1 MKNNRALL
9 WPLLAALP
17 AVLALLPAGCKDFS
31 FYGVL
36 GDRLN
41 EIALQI
47 APAAVSV
54 PASGGTVTFTATGG
68 TPPYAYSVIPL
79 SGSGTIV
86 AGTGAFTAM
95 TAGDVTVQVTDSK
108 GRTSDAAITI
118 TPAGGA
124 LAISPVNVSLSLAGG
139 LTFVASGG
147 TAPYAFSL
155 TASGSG
161 SPTIGAATGAYAAGA
176 TVGMDTIQVQ
186 DAAMDTASATVNV
199 TAAPVTVDYSLVPA
213 SFVIPSPVKG
223 GTPVAGASFRL
234 QNALVADGVEDIYWW
249 VYLSDDAALGS
260 GDTLLDADSLGALGA
275 GGWADVPFGGDWPLS
290 SGAKSLFILVSAA
303 DDLNSAN
310 NASPA
315 VPVALRLPDYQ
326 ATLTHDSGTTAGA
339 GFTGTLTIDNAGTA
353 DGSQDVTYTVYAS
366 LNDTAIDT
374 NDKIVA
380 SGAVAG
386 GLSVAAAPAVIPV
399 ANTWPLTAG
408 SYYLVAVLSAADEI
422 DAAGNQPAS
431 GAVAVSPLP
440 VDYQVTTVSS
450 TGLTLAGGALQ
461 GEFYYRNNLT
471 GDGTQSVYWIAYVS
485 TDATLTVGV
494 DPVIDSGQA
503 PALNGST
510 TSATPI
516 DFGGTWPAGMGNRY
530 LFVALSAG
538 DETVTG
544 NNTGS
549 SGAVAVVLPP
559 IDYQVTVVESTGAIL
574 SGGPLTGR
582 FRYGNN
588 GTSNGT
594 QTVHWIAYVST
605 DAALTLGV
613 DPVIDSGDE
622 SPLNG
627 STTSSYVT
635 FEGAWPAGSGNRYLF
650 VTVSASDETVTGNN
664 TNTSGAV
671 PVVLPPVDYQ
681 VTTVSSTGFNLA
693 AGALEGEF
701 YYRNALTSNGVQP
714 VHWIAYVST
723 DSTLIVGTDP
733 VIDSGDASPLN
744 GSTTSPLPVDFEG
757 TWPAGSGD
765 RYLFI
770 VLSAADET
778 VTGNNTGTSG
788 AVPVVLPPVDYTV
801 TAVNSTG
808 LQLAGG
814 SLEGEFSY
822 RNNGTSNGTQ
832 PVHWIAYVSTDS
844 TLTVGTDPVIDSG
857 DASPLNGST
866 TSPLPVDFEGTWPAG
881 SGGRYLFVV
890 LSAADETVT
899 GNNTG
904 TSGAVPVVLPPVDYQ
919 VTTVSSTG
927 LTRAGGSLGGEF
939 YYRNALAANGTQPVH
954 WIAYVSTDATLSV
967 GVDPVID
974 SGMASALNGSTTSP
988 LPVVFEGAWPAGSGD
1003 RYLFVVLSAA
1013 DDTIPGNNTGSSG
1026 AVPVGVT
1033 DYSGAVTHLS
1043 GSTAGDSFTFSMHID
1058 NISGAFALPGSQDL
1072 YWNVY
1077 ASFGD
1082 TAISVD
1088 DKVVGSGVIGGG
1100 LPAGGSYDSGVLA
1113 NAWPASPGPYYL
1125 VADIYAGDDADTA
1138 NNRPNILVPVTAPLP
1153 PDYAVSF
1160 SAPPAW
1166 SAVVNTAIGGQFRI
1180 QNLSANKGLQAISY
1194 SVYRSSDRVLGGD
1207 TLLVSGTQP
1216 PLTGGAFVN
1225 LPATDGDVWPPSGQ
1239 FCYLIATISAADDPT
1254 LGNNTVVSHPI
1265 AVANFRY
1272 VEGAEDNDDS
1282 GPTPPAFSNVS
1293 LTGLTLT
1300 LIGTIAIEGLMDPY
1314 QGVKATYDT
1323 FRFITGAGVGGI
1335 SMKARWETGYDDI
1348 DLYLWNASG
1357 GEVNSIDTDLDSEPA
1372 GVPNLIIIGISPSTN
1387 YFASANFW
1395 LANNTSGSAGKPY
1408 VMLLTGNPP

>member
-1 MKNNRALL
+1 
-9 WPLLAALP
+9 
-17 AVLALLPAGCKDFS
+17 
-31 FYGVL
+31 
-36 GDRLN
+36 
-41 EIALQI
+41 
-47 APAAVSV
+47 
-54 PASGGTVTFTATGG
+54 
-68 TPPYAYSVIPL
+68 
-79 SGSGTIV
+79 
-86 AGTGAFTAM
+86 
-95 TAGDVTVQVTDSK
+95 
-108 GRTSDAAITI
+108 
-118 TPAGGA
+118 
-124 LAISPVNVSLSLAGG
+124 
-139 LTFVASGG
+139 
-147 TAPYAFSL
+147 
-155 TASGSG
+155 
-161 SPTIGAATGAYAAGA
+161 
-176 TVGMDTIQVQ
+176 
-186 DAAMDTASATVNV
+186 
-199 TAAPVTVDYSLVPA
+199 
-213 SFVIPSPVKG
+213 
-223 GTPVAGASFRL
+223 
-234 QNALVADGVEDIYWW
+234 
-249 VYLSDDAALGS
+249 
-260 GDTLLDADSLGALGA
+260 
-275 GGWADVPFGGDWPLS
+275 
-290 SGAKSLFILVSAA
+290 
-303 DDLNSAN
+303 
-310 NASPA
+310 
-315 VPVALRLPDYQ
+315 
-326 ATLTHDSGTTAGA
+326 
-339 GFTGTLTIDNAGTA
+339 
-353 DGSQDVTYTVYAS
+353 
-366 LNDTAIDT
+366 
-374 NDKIVA
+374 
-380 SGAVAG
+380 
-386 GLSVAAAPAVIPV
+386 
-399 ANTWPLTAG
+399 
-408 SYYLVAVLSAADEI
+408 
-422 DAAGNQPAS
+422 
-431 GAVAVSPLP
+431 
-440 VDYQVTTVSS
+440 
-450 TGLTLAGGALQ
+450 
-461 GEFYYRNNLT
+461 
-471 GDGTQSVYWIAYVS
+471 
-485 TDATLTVGV
+485 
-494 DPVIDSGQA
+494 
-503 PALNGST
+503 
-510 TSATPI
+510 
-516 DFGGTWPAGMGNRY
+516 
-530 LFVALSAG
+530 
-538 DETVTG
+538 
-544 NNTGS
+544 
-549 SGAVAVVLPP
+549 
-559 IDYQVTVVESTGAIL
+559 
-574 SGGPLTGR
+574 
-582 FRYGNN
+582 
-588 GTSNGT
+588 
-594 QTVHWIAYVST
+594 
-605 DAALTLGV
+605 
-613 DPVIDSGDE
+613 
-622 SPLNG
+622 
-627 STTSSYVT
+627 
-635 FEGAWPAGSGNRYLF
+635 
-650 VTVSASDETVTGNN
+650 
-664 TNTSGAV
+664 
-671 PVVLPPVDYQ
+671 
-681 VTTVSSTGFNLA
+681 
-693 AGALEGEF
+693 
-701 YYRNALTSNGVQP
+701 
-714 VHWIAYVST
+714 
-723 DSTLIVGTDP
+723 
-733 VIDSGDASPLN
+733 
-744 GSTTSPLPVDFEG
+744 
-757 TWPAGSGD
+757 
-765 RYLFI
+765 
-770 VLSAADET
+770 
-778 VTGNNTGTSG
+778 
-788 AVPVVLPPVDYTV
+788 
-801 TAVNSTG
+801 
-808 LQLAGG
+808 
-814 SLEGEFSY
+814 
-822 RNNGTSNGTQ
+822 
-832 PVHWIAYVSTDS
+832 
-844 TLTVGTDPVIDSG
+844 VIDSG

-1314 QGVKATYDT
+1314 QGVNATYDT